1 MGDIWVRGYR
11 PEDADGCAAVFW
23 RGVHEGAVP
32 AYDAAQRAAWLPE
45 RPSAE
50 AFAARLDGMQVFIAV
65 RPEVC
70 GFMGLHDDGY
80 LDFAFVMPELRGA
93 GVAGLLYAALVNHAY
108 GVGLRRLTV
117 HASRMAEPFFRRQGW
132 QVEMHEEVVRSG
144 VALPRAA
151 MSITLDPG
159 KVPKG

>member
-11 PEDADGCAAVFW
+11 PEDAGGCAEVFW

-45 RPSAE
+45 RPTAE
-50 AFAARLDGMQVFIAV
+50 GFGQRLAGMQVFVAV

-80 LDFAFVMPELRGA
+80 LDFAYVMPDLRRK
-93 GVAGLLYAALVNHAY
+93 GVTGLLYAAVVNHAQRL
-108 GVGLRRLTV
+108 GLERLTV
-117 HASRMAEPFFRRQGW
+117 HASRMAEPFFIRQDW
-132 QVEMHEEVVRSG
+132 HVVEREVIERAG
-144 VALPRAA
+144 VEIPRAIMA
-151 MSITLDPG
+151 LDL
-159 KVPKG
+159 